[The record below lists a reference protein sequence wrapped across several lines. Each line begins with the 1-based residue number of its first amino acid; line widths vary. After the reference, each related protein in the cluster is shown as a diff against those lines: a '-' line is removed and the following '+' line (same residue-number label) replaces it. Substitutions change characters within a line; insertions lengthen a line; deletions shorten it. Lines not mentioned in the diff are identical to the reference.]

1 LPYRKEV
8 EITKCTSYAQDKNTS
23 VIGKMKIVVSIIL
36 CIVGVVSAI
45 PSLPSTKHLP
55 PYLSHID
62 NTFLQ
67 SKLDLAM
74 ERHEKAI
81 QKAITNFDTD
91 SVSASTY
98 EEREK
103 FLNSLQFDEYNIVA
117 DGYHLPDFHDELGN
131 KSVFVTKRETPMFT
145 KEECDEIIQKAEEY
159 YSSVDEDGQQREW
172 PKMESGQYYVQG
184 FFIKDGPPEIKEWFT
199 RMVKTRL
206 FEALNYQF
214 PDFCDGIDNLVVD
227 NAYMFKYIHAPG
239 LRTEIHTDQG
249 CLSFTFALNSNSEY
263 KGGGT
268 FVEGL
273 TKVGGEDDSSN
284 KKIIEMDI
292 GQCTVRPGGIRHGGN
307 PLESGT
313 RYIIGGF
320 CMHKKKVEVTRQL
333 MDNPCSSDATLV
345 RDCLEAAIA
354 FNPRCDLPYANLAH
368 IYEKE
373 GYQTKALDVV
383 KDCLHTANPHSC
395 SASYYL
401 GTIGYYQ
408 TGDYEKAI
416 DCMNICLGV
425 DPKDGDALQT
435 LYQSYSKLGNTQEES
450 NVLKRLVKTPG
461 VSNRVLANAHCNL
474 GTLCD
479 DIDTE
484 IEHYLKAIDCDS
496 TSISTW
502 HSFGSALSTSAL
514 ASYQSKDIQAS
525 QNNFKQAVA
534 AYRKAIDLIDS
545 GTGRSSEDDFSN
557 LTNDDI
563 QQQRKET
570 LDCLYRSATL
580 QMRTEMELNPQP
592 GGQPPHDVLMDKLK
606 NIMGEANCNELM
618 RMKMGS

>member
-1 LPYRKEV
+1 MRIIASILPCMIYHLVR
-8 EITKCTSYAQDKNTS
+8 
-23 VIGKMKIVVSIIL
+23 IVSSS
-36 CIVGVVSAI
+36 SAT
-45 PSLPSTKHLP
+45 PSLPSTKGLP
-55 PYLSHID
+55 SYLSHID
-62 NTFLQ
+62 NAFLQ

-74 ERHEKAI
+74 ERHETAI
-81 QKAITNFDTD
+81 REAMTNFDTD
-91 SVSASTY
+91 SVSASTE

-103 FLNSLQFDEYNIVA
+103 FLKSLQFDEYNIVA
-117 DGYHLPDFHDELGN
+117 EGYHLPDFHDELGS
-131 KSVFVTKRETPMFT
+131 KSVFVTRRETPMFT
-145 KEECDEIIQKAEEY
+145 KDECDKIIQKAEEY
-159 YSSVDEDGQQREW
+159 YASVDESGQQREW

-199 RMVKTRL
+199 RMVKRRL

-214 PDFCDGIDNLVVD
+214 PDFVDGIENLVVD

-263 KGGGT
+263 EGGGT

-273 TKVGGEDDSSN
+273 TTVGGDDTSN
-284 KKIIEMDI
+284 INRIIEMDI

-333 MDNPCSSDATLV
+333 MANPCSSNANLV
-345 RDCLEAAIA
+345 RDCLEAAIV
-354 FNPRCDLPYANLAH
+354 FNPNCDLPYSTLAH

-373 GYQTKALDVV
+373 GDQTKALNVV
-383 KDCLHTANPHSC
+383 KDCLHTANPHSV

-401 GTIGYYQ
+401 GTIGHYQ
-408 TGDYEKAI
+408 AGDYKKAVE
-416 DCMNICLGV
+416 CMHVCLGV
-425 DPKDGDALQT
+425 DEKDGDALQT
-435 LYQSYSKLGNTQEES
+435 LYQSHAKLGNTQEES

-479 DIDTE
+479 DIDAE
-484 IEHYLKAIDCDS
+484 IDHYLKAIDCDS
-496 TSISTW
+496 TSISSW

-534 AYRKAIDLIDS
+534 AYKKVIDLIDS
-545 GTGRSSEDDFSN
+545 GTGRSSEDDFSST
-557 LTNDDI
+557 LSNDDI
-563 QQQRKET
+563 QQQRNET
-570 LDCLYRSATL
+570 LDCLYRAATL
-580 QMRTEMELNPQP
+580 QMRTELELNPPP
-592 GGQPPHDVLMDKLK
+592 GGQPPQEVLMEKLK

>member
-1 LPYRKEV
+1 MRIIASILPCMIYHLVR
-8 EITKCTSYAQDKNTS
+8 
-23 VIGKMKIVVSIIL
+23 IVSSS
-36 CIVGVVSAI
+36 SAT
-45 PSLPSTKHLP
+45 PSLPSTKGLP
-55 PYLSHID
+55 SYLSHID
-62 NTFLQ
+62 NAFLQ

-74 ERHEKAI
+74 ERHEIAI
-81 QKAITNFDTD
+81 REAMTNFDTD
-91 SVSASTY
+91 SISASTE

-103 FLNSLQFDEYNIVA
+103 FLKSLQFDEYNIVA
-117 DGYHLPDFHDELGN
+117 EGYHLPDFHDELGS
-131 KSVFVTKRETPMFT
+131 KSVFVTRRETPMFT
-145 KEECDEIIQKAEEY
+145 KDECDKIIQKAEEY
-159 YSSVDEDGQQREW
+159 YASVDESGQQRRW

-199 RMVKTRL
+199 RMVKRRL

-214 PDFCDGIDNLVVD
+214 PDFVDGIENLVVD

-263 KGGGT
+263 EGGGT

-273 TKVGGEDDSSN
+273 TTVGGDDTSN
-284 KKIIEMDI
+284 INRIIEMDI

-333 MDNPCSSDATLV
+333 MANPCSSNANLV
-345 RDCLEAAIA
+345 RDCLEAAIV
-354 FNPRCDLPYANLAH
+354 FNPNCDLPYSTLAH

-373 GYQTKALDVV
+373 GDQTKALNVV
-383 KDCLHTANPHSC
+383 KDCLHTANPHSV

-401 GTIGYYQ
+401 GTIGHYQ
-408 TGDYEKAI
+408 AGDYKKAVE
-416 DCMNICLGV
+416 CMHVCLGV
-425 DPKDGDALQT
+425 DEKDGDALQT
-435 LYQSYSKLGNTQEES
+435 LYQSHAKLGNTQEES
-450 NVLKRLVKTPG
+450 NVLNRLVKTPG

-479 DIDTE
+479 DIDAE
-484 IEHYLKAIDCDS
+484 IDHYLKAIDCDS
-496 TSISTW
+496 TSISSW

-534 AYRKAIDLIDS
+534 AYKKVIDLIDS
-545 GTGRSSEDDFSN
+545 GTGRSSEDDFSSA
-557 LTNDDI
+557 LSNDDI
-563 QQQRKET
+563 QQQRNET
-570 LDCLYRSATL
+570 LDCLYRAATL
-580 QMRTEMELNPQP
+580 QMRTELELNPP
-592 GGQPPHDVLMDKLK
+592 SGGQPPQEVLMEKLK

>member
-1 LPYRKEV
+1 MRIIASILPCMIYHLVR
-8 EITKCTSYAQDKNTS
+8 
-23 VIGKMKIVVSIIL
+23 IVSSS
-36 CIVGVVSAI
+36 SAT
-45 PSLPSTKHLP
+45 PSLPSTKGLP
-55 PYLSHID
+55 SYLSHID
-62 NTFLQ
+62 NAFLQ

-74 ERHEKAI
+74 ERHETAI
-81 QKAITNFDTD
+81 REAMTNFDTD
-91 SVSASTY
+91 SISASTE

-103 FLNSLQFDEYNIVA
+103 FLTSLQFDEYNIVA
-117 DGYHLPDFHDELGN
+117 EGYHLPDFHDELGN
-131 KSVFVTKRETPMFT
+131 KSVFVTRRETPMFS
-145 KEECDEIIQKAEEY
+145 KDECDKIIQKAEEY
-159 YSSVDEDGQQREW
+159 YASVDESGQQREW
-172 PKMESGQYYVQG
+172 PQMESGQYYVQG

-214 PDFCDGIDNLVVD
+214 RDFCDGIENLVVD

-249 CLSFTFALNSNSEY
+249 CLSFTFALNSNTEY
-263 KGGGT
+263 EGGGT

-273 TKVGGEDDSSN
+273 TTVGGDDTSN
-284 KKIIEMDI
+284 INRIIEMDV

-320 CMHKKKVEVTRQL
+320 CMHKKKVEVMRQL
-333 MDNPCSSDATLV
+333 MANPCSSNANLV
-345 RDCLEAAIA
+345 RHCLEAAIV
-354 FNPRCDLPYANLAH
+354 FNPKCDLPYSTLAH

-373 GYQTKALDVV
+373 GDQTKALNVV
-383 KDCLHTANPHSC
+383 KDCLHTANPHSV

-401 GTIGYYQ
+401 GTIGHYQ
-408 TGDYEKAI
+408 AGDYKKAVE
-416 DCMNICLGV
+416 CMHVCLGV
-425 DPKDGDALQT
+425 DEKDGDALQT
-435 LYQSYSKLGNTQEES
+435 LYQSHAKLGNTQEES

-479 DIDTE
+479 DIDAE
-484 IEHYLKAIDCDS
+484 IDHYLKAIDCDS
-496 TSISTW
+496 TSISSW

-534 AYRKAIDLIDS
+534 AYKKVIDLIDS
-545 GTGRSSEDDFSN
+545 GTGRSSEDDFSSA
-557 LTNDDI
+557 LSNDDI
-563 QQQRKET
+563 QQQRNET
-570 LDCLYRSATL
+570 LDCLYRAATL
-580 QMRTEMELNPQP
+580 QMRTELELNPPP
-592 GGQPPHDVLMDKLK
+592 GGQPPQEVLMEKLK